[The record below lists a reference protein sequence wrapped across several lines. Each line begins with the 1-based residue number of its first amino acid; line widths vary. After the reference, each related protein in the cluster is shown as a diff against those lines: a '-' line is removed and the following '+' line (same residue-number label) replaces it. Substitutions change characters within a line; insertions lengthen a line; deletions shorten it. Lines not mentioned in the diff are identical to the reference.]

1 MPVYVYAC
9 KNCGHRFEQRQSF
22 SDDTLTVCPVCHE
35 SALHKVYDSVGVVF
49 KGSGFYS
56 TDSHSAKTGPSSA
69 HGADGESSSGSG
81 ESTGST
87 GSDSHGGDASSTS
100 PGTGSSSSS
109 SSKDSTSA
117 GASTSAGESQST
129 QGSSSAQGSSSGS
142 KAAGS
147 GD

>member
-100 PGTGSSSSS
+100 PGTVSSS
-109 SSKDSTSA
+109 SSKDSTST
-117 GASTSAGESQST
+117 GASTSAGGSQST